1 MAIAPRFHRVAAL
14 QRPFVDRERVLADF
28 TVELG
33 RIGTGPRVFNVTGVG
48 GIGKSRLLRELGD
61 RAKRQFRAASI
72 DLQVPALRRQDDAL
86 AVLRGQL
93 GSQGASFDR
102 FDIAYAVLWQR
113 LHPHLRMSKAGV
125 PFVEE
130 SAILA
135 DILDSMSG
143 VPVFGTALGLVK
155 ILERGKTDVRRRL
168 RVRRDSVLQTLDGL
182 PNGELSDAVTYLFA
196 EDLRAA
202 SGEKKSVVIV
212 DSYEALV
219 PAPARTGRGQLA
231 GAWLRDLVG
240 QLDQALTV
248 IASREPL
255 HWEAHDP
262 GWKNVIRT
270 CAIGGLPMTAR
281 MELLEAGGI
290 AGLADRQ
297 LIAGASAGLPFYL
310 HLAVDAH
317 QRTRGAIKG
326 RLVSQDEILGRFLQ
340 HVAAEEIRSLEIL
353 SPARVFDH
361 EIFRQ
366 LADAFRLPSHRL
378 AWESLT
384 AYSFVYPA
392 GDDGLRLHQLIRTA
406 MQERLPA
413 RAAAQIHA
421 LLRDLWGRS
430 SSRAGANGGRAG
442 ARALREAAYHSLH
455 AGQVT
460 AAALLGYADRAVHRG
475 GYSAAAGIADDLD
488 EWLQSHPLAAEVDEA
503 ALALRCL
510 RAEAA
515 VRQGDAAAAVAL
527 TPDVTL
533 ATGRGGAA
541 VAARL
546 AVAAAHGRRIAG
558 DTGAALAI
566 YTDVWEHAG
575 GAPRLAAGLWAADLH
590 MCQGR
595 FRAAEALAAE
605 LETLT
610 PAAEAEF
617 GGDVARLRHL
627 TRRFALD
634 VGAAGRYLD
643 DEATA
648 CYRAAGSVLGLAN
661 IQTNHAEFVALT
673 SAADAVTEAGRAIEV
688 QREIGAHHE
697 LGKAYSALAVA
708 HLRQGEL
715 DQAEAALHSAFA
727 SLDRA
732 GYRSGR
738 ARAEFY
744 LAVVHARRGRIDAAV
759 SSQRWAVAELEA
771 AAVYPTLIMS
781 AARVLDSLG
790 VSDAAVT
797 AAARGAAGRIQPLG
811 TAEELGAAISEFAA
825 DLLGSGVWKPEDLYR
840 EALARTDSSS
850 GFYNYNVKLAT
861 PTGPVIVRIPIRGT
875 DIMDLAIWPEAS
887 VLRAIHGTVTNVPVL
902 LHAHDSPPFQVHGFI
917 DGELLDSSAPRG
929 VPVPGHVIEDVA
941 EVFGQLCRI
950 PRERVPPLPVDWPTD
965 EETANFARRLSAV
978 TAAVYAR
985 FRPEFGELFTGLG
998 IPADPLAPIL
1008 ARWPSLHRR
1017 QFRLLHTDIHRKN
1030 MILADGWT
1038 YFLDWELALWG
1049 DPVYDLAVHLHK
1061 MGYSPQEYAAMQDAW
1076 LAAVPSSAAARWGP
1090 DLDTYL
1096 SHERVKSAIVD
1107 TVRYTKIITSGSA
1120 SPEREAELAGKLA
1133 GKLNAATTAG
1143 GTWAARSPLDEE
1155 EVITLIRQWESRRSS

>member
-72 DLQVPALRRQDDAL
+72 DLQVPALRRQDEAL
-86 AVLRGQL
+86 AVLRGQR

-290 AGLADRQ
+290 SGLADRQ
-297 LIAGASAGLPFYL
+297 LIGGASAGLPVYL

-317 QRTRGAIKG
+317 Q
-326 RLVSQDEILGRFLQ
+326 
-340 HVAAEEIRSLEIL
+340 
-353 SPARVFDH
+353 
-361 EIFRQ
+361 
-366 LADAFRLPSHRL
+366 
-378 AWESLT
+378 LT
-384 AYSFVYPA
+384 
-392 GDDGLRLHQLIRTA
+392 RTA

-430 SSRAGANGGRAG
+430 ASRAGANGGRAG

-527 TPDVTL
+527 TPDATL
-533 ATGRGGAA
+533 ATGR
-541 VAARL
+541 
-546 AVAAAHGRRIAG
+546 
-558 DTGAALAI
+558 
-566 YTDVWEHAG
+566 G

-617 GGDVARLRHL
+617 RGDVARLRHL

-673 SAADAVTEAGRAIEV
+673 SAADAVTEAGRAIEA

-902 LHAHDSPPFQVHGFI
+902 LHAHDSPPFQVHEFI

-941 EVFGQLCRI
+941 EAFGQLCRI
-950 PRERVPPLPVDWPTD
+950 TRERVPPLPVDWPTD

-1061 MGYSPQEYAAMQDAW
+1061 MGYSPQEHAAMQDAW
-1076 LAAVPSSAAARWGP
+1076 LAAVPGSASGRWRP

-1120 SPEREAELAGKLA
+1120 SPEREAELVGKLA
-1133 GKLNAATTAG
+1133 GKLDAAN
-1143 GTWAARSPLDEE
+1143 
-1155 EVITLIRQWESRRSS
+1155 

>member
-72 DLQVPALRRQDDAL
+72 DLQVPALRRQDEAL
-86 AVLRGQL
+86 AVLRGQR

-290 AGLADRQ
+290 SGLADRQ
-297 LIAGASAGLPFYL
+297 LIGGASAGLPVYL

-317 QRTRGAIKG
+317 Q
-326 RLVSQDEILGRFLQ
+326 
-340 HVAAEEIRSLEIL
+340 
-353 SPARVFDH
+353 
-361 EIFRQ
+361 
-366 LADAFRLPSHRL
+366 
-378 AWESLT
+378 LT
-384 AYSFVYPA
+384 
-392 GDDGLRLHQLIRTA
+392 RTA

-430 SSRAGANGGRAG
+430 ASRAGANGGRAG

-488 EWLQSHPLAAEVDEA
+488 EWLQSHPLAADVDEA

-527 TPDVTL
+527 TPDATL
-533 ATGRGGAA
+533 ATGGGDAA

-617 GGDVARLRHL
+617 RGDVARLRHL

-673 SAADAVTEAGRAIEV
+673 SAADAVTEAGRAIEA

-738 ARAEFY
+738 VRAEFY

-759 SSQRWAVAELEA
+759 SSLRWAVAELEA

-875 DIMDLAIWPEAS
+875 DIMDLAIW
-887 VLRAIHGTVTNVPVL
+887 
-902 LHAHDSPPFQVHGFI
+902 
-917 DGELLDSSAPRG
+917 
-929 VPVPGHVIEDVA
+929 
-941 EVFGQLCRI
+941 
-950 PRERVPPLPVDWPTD
+950 
-965 EETANFARRLSAV
+965 
-978 TAAVYAR
+978 
-985 FRPEFGELFTGLG
+985 
-998 IPADPLAPIL
+998 
-1008 ARWPSLHRR
+1008 
-1017 QFRLLHTDIHRKN
+1017 
-1030 MILADGWT
+1030 
-1038 YFLDWELALWG
+1038 
-1049 DPVYDLAVHLHK
+1049 
-1061 MGYSPQEYAAMQDAW
+1061 
-1076 LAAVPSSAAARWGP
+1076 
-1090 DLDTYL
+1090 
-1096 SHERVKSAIVD
+1096 
-1107 TVRYTKIITSGSA
+1107 
-1120 SPEREAELAGKLA
+1120 
-1133 GKLNAATTAG
+1133 
-1143 GTWAARSPLDEE
+1143 
-1155 EVITLIRQWESRRSS
+1155 